1 MNMMIGVYADQ
12 QTLRAIGLAVVWP
25 KTGINNRTLVI
36 KFVPQWAMAL
46 YPYLF
51 ITIFSFFPS
60 MIIKYFS
67 YR

>member
-36 KFVPQWAMAL
+36 KFVPQSRLGMSVTTQVGSGRQFVTG
-46 YPYLF
+46 P
-51 ITIFSFFPS
+51 
-60 MIIKYFS
+60 
-67 YR
+67 